1 MFSAT
6 LLPIKYYKEQLGGKE
21 DDYAVYAPSSFSKKN
36 RIIMVA
42 KDVST
47 KYTRRNE
54 REYGKILNY
63 IKEFTR
69 QKPAITWFS
78 FLPIKCCKPLLIWPN
93 DIEGL
98 VVQSA
103 NMTEEE
109 REYF

>member
-47 KYTRRNE
+47 KYTVEMRRNMV
-54 REYGKILNY
+54 K
-63 IKEFTR
+63 F
-69 QKPAITWFS
+69 
-78 FLPIKCCKPLLIWPN
+78 
-93 DIEGL
+93 
-98 VVQSA
+98 
-103 NMTEEE
+103 
-109 REYF
+109 